1 MIWDIVKRIFLK
13 KIIVLTIILFS
24 FPLSAESEFW
34 FQQGYQFNQSSDVD
48 NQSLI
53 FTDTFIGISIGHY
66 FVFGQNIIYSTRTN
80 TKESTD
86 YSKGDYSILEL
97 GPRFTLFFNEER
109 NLSLSINYNPYCK
122 GVRKKTGSVKQDVDG
137 SSININLGLQLSFT
151 EKIYLG
157 ASLNYH
163 KIMLTTGKVSG
174 TETSIGDDYSYFF
187 PAIEFSFRI

>member
-1 MIWDIVKRIFLK
+1 MIWEKFKRITSK
-13 KIIVLTIILFS
+13 KMIVLSLFLFS
-24 FPLSAESEFW
+24 FSLSAESDFW
-34 FQQGYQFNQSSDVD
+34 FQQGYQFHQSSDVD
-48 NQSLI
+48 NESLI
-53 FTDTFIGISIGHY
+53 FNDTFIGISISHY

-86 YSKGDYSILEL
+86 YNKGDYSILEL
-97 GPRFTLFFNEER
+97 GPRLMLFFNEER

-122 GVRKKTGSVKQDVDG
+122 GIRKKVGSANQDVDG

-174 TETSIGDDYSYFF
+174 TETSISDNYSYLF
-187 PAIEFSFRI
+187 PAIEFSLRI

>member
-24 FPLSAESEFW
+24 SPLSAESEFW

-86 YSKGDYSILEL
+86 YNKGDYSILEL
-97 GPRFTLFFNEER
+97 GPRFMLFFNEER